1 MNVCI
6 FNCPDLMWLT
16 ENDADQSS
24 EGETAPKLRRS
35 YTNSTNDNEHRA
47 DAQPI
52 SIEYQTA

>member
-1 MNVCI
+1 
-6 FNCPDLMWLT
+6 MWLT